1 MFENDL
7 ATKIYTISVKDS
19 WRNVWL
25 FARQVAADE
34 FGPHGQA
41 IGLIPSA
48 LSSEG
53 GEFVQELTS
62 EIRDKILEAVRKL
75 YPIDVVALE
84 AGVSKTTLNEWREL
98 GMKENSGKYRDL
110 VLAMEKADKVGIKNN
125 LDIIITAANSG
136 DKGAQN
142 WLKEHE
148 NERLVP

>member
-1 MFENDL
+1 M
-7 ATKIYTISVKDS
+7 
-19 WRNVWL
+19 
-25 FARQVAADE
+25 
-34 FGPHGQA
+34 
-41 IGLIPSA
+41 
-48 LSSEG
+48 
-53 GEFVQELTS
+53 QELTS

-110 VLAMEKADKVGIKNN
+110 VLAMEKADKEGIKSN